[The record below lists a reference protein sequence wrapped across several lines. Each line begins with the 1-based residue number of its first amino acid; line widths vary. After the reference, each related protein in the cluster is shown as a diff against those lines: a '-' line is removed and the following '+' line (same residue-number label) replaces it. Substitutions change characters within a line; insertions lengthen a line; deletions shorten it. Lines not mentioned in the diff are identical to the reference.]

1 MLPLTR
7 DDIPRVLPPAFDKEV
22 NDLRC
27 KLLTFRLANL
37 TRLKGKTFGNEL
49 LEPNLQPRLQ
59 EILIPLKAMLNGDQ
73 SMVEAMAG
81 FVHRL
86 QDSLYARRQDSN
98 NGKVLAAIIELHEE
112 GADLTSQ
119 NIAENISQKEEDT
132 LDLTADKIGRITKK
146 LGFTKERVGKERQR
160 ILRWDED
167 RVKRLTSIYGLKL
180 QPSLSPLK
188 VSQVSLVSAP
198 DTETADTID
207 LEPVECPPMCPP
219 NIEASPDVK
228 ADTMDGADTILE
240 EGNHDRYL
248 TELGMTVGQA
258 LSIWEEAGKPIIH
271 LGPGENCFGLEK
283 LLSHRDINER
293 HLEAVKHWLE
303 ERQR

>member
-1 MLPLTR
+1 
-7 DDIPRVLPPAFDKEV
+7 
-22 NDLRC
+22 
-27 KLLTFRLANL
+27 
-37 TRLKGKTFGNEL
+37 
-49 LEPNLQPRLQ
+49 
-59 EILIPLKAMLNGDQ
+59 MLNGDQ

-198 DTETADTID
+198 NTETADTID
-207 LEPVECPPMCPP
+207 HETVECPPMCPP
-219 NIEASPDVK
+219 NIEASSDVK

-240 EGNHDRYL
+240 KGNHDRYV
-248 TELGMTVGQA
+248 TELGMTVGQV